1 MIFEATGDL
10 RVFKDISE
18 KKSPT
23 ASLIGAG
30 GSRIIYNLLDA
41 YNEINQ
47 DLKEH
52 RINLE
57 KKIIER
63 TEELEKANIK
73 LEKEMLEY
81 EKISTKLQEIN
92 NEKTKYLLFATHQLK
107 APFAAI
113 QSYVDIILD
122 GYAGEANPRIK
133 DVVIKIRERCELL
146 SNVIKEMLELEKLK
160 SRDPKYVSLKK
171 LDLYSVLFSV
181 VKKFEVISQN
191 KNIKINLTA
200 PDEAFYIEGNDKQI
214 DILFSILLENAI
226 NYSQQNSFV
235 EVIIKKMAENRV
247 YVGVKDQGIGI
258 SQDNLNKIFGEFFRA
273 NNAVAYQKNGTGLG
287 LAVAREIAIIH
298 NTNIHV
304 ESVLNHGSCFSV
316 DFKLI

>member
-1 MIFEATGDL
+1 M
-10 RVFKDISE
+10 
-18 KKSPT
+18 
-23 ASLIGAG
+23 
-30 GSRIIYNLLDA
+30 
-41 YNEINQ
+41 
-47 DLKEH
+47 
-52 RINLE
+52 
-57 KKIIER
+57 
-63 TEELEKANIK
+63 
-73 LEKEMLEY
+73 
-81 EKISTKLQEIN
+81 
-92 NEKTKYLLFATHQLK
+92 
-107 APFAAI
+107 
-113 QSYVDIILD
+113 
-122 GYAGEANPRIK
+122 
-133 DVVIKIRERCELL
+133 
-146 SNVIKEMLELEKLK
+146 
-160 SRDPKYVSLKK
+160 
-171 LDLYSVLFSV
+171 

-226 NYSQQNSFV
+226 NYSQQNSSV